1 MQPYFSCQRRGL
13 LAAGAAALGD
23 GREALYELS
32 VGNPDKGMLEL
43 DVVRRRVA
51 QFTDAGLPV
60 VVTQVPA
67 KVPHVTGVG
76 THPHK
81 GRVQFLSSALL
92 QAAAT
97 AADTCVS
104 V

>member
-1 MQPYFSCQRRGL
+1 MQPHFPFQRRGL

-23 GREALYELS
+23 GRQALYELS

-51 QFTDAGLPV
+51 QFVEAGLPV

-67 KVPHVTGVG
+67 KVPCIRGNATCLNTRQVH
-76 THPHK
+76 
-81 GRVQFLSSALL
+81 
-92 QAAAT
+92 AT
-97 AADTCVS
+97 AALCAAAMVLQLHS
-104 V
+104 

>member
-1 MQPYFSCQRRGL
+1 M

-23 GREALYELS
+23 GRQALYELS

-51 QFTDAGLPV
+51 QFVDAGLPL

-67 KVPHVTGVG
+67 KLPYIRGYG
-76 THPHK
+76 TYP
-81 GRVQFLSSALL
+81 
-92 QAAAT
+92 T
-97 AADTCVS
+97 
-104 V
+104 